1 MIGPTVGALL
11 LRDYYHAVG
20 IALILTCIATVF
32 LFYLPIP
39 ILTKSQS
46 EKRALEKTD
55 TGEKSGIKSAGKP
68 VKKSGGLAGL
78 LSSLHMPIAQTKGA
92 KLLFF
97 MRLNMALAF
106 SIFMTIWTVS
116 LKQRFAFAAAD
127 HAYFMGM

>member
-20 IALILTCIATVF
+20 IALILTCIATIF

-46 EKRALEKTD
+46 EKRASHKTDSAEKTG
-55 TGEKSGIKSAGKP
+55 T
-68 VKKSGGLAGL
+68 KKSGLAGL

-127 HAYFMGM
+127 HAYFMGA

>member
-20 IALILTCIATVF
+20 IALILTCIATIF

-46 EKRALEKTD
+46 EKRASQKTD
-55 TGEKSGIKSAGKP
+55 GAEKSDTKP

-127 HAYFMGM
+127 HAYFMGV

>member
-20 IALILTCIATVF
+20 IALILTCIATIF

-55 TGEKSGIKSAGKP
+55 IAEISGTKP
-68 VKKSGGLAGL
+68 VKKSGLAGL

-127 HAYFMGM
+127 HAYFMGKSI